1 MNRNVYKR
9 ILIMALICSFIM
21 SIPGMGLSYADE
33 EEQQP
38 KATLKILCATNNNRK
53 FTATQHTK
61 LYGADLN
68 GDVITSL
75 DDALFSYSGRYYSDN
90 ANNHPK
96 VAAIPKN
103 EGAKVTIF
111 VTSGQRF
118 NEGDDSCYDFLT
130 GEGYNKKT
138 ETYHQKKDDEII
150 NMPCYLFYTDQSIND
165 GSSPSGSIAMT
176 FRIEVSEDGVT
187 NNYNFVTSGKTSDTD
202 AALARI
208 KVNAKDIIKNHTDVS
223 DFTPSAKAIVDF
235 AKSKYPS
242 LIDSATTV
250 GEACELANQFNMI
263 VCNAKAIDDE
273 TKELQSK
280 LDKAEGALDNIDSAV
295 RESADVAI
303 TATRELDMTGFSDE
317 DKKVIADKLE
327 ALGDLLD
334 DEDPKASVAEIF
346 AAKEALDKAVIDA
359 KVKAL
364 ETEKAAVEEDLKEA
378 NAALET
384 ATEETIPGL
393 QKTIKDLNDKIDQLE
408 KDLKAAKDEY
418 DKAAAENKELLKQI
432 EDLTKAKESA
442 EKQLKAV
449 KDELRNVTNL
459 LVDQSIESAL
469 DHAESVINTTVKELS
484 NTSAAIA
491 DNALRKVIEAANE
504 AINKATADLS
514 GVLGSN
520 AEAMNKMIERFD
532 GASDRLSKAGERL
545 AEAIATGGT
554 SAREKAELRKQIKE
568 AAAELE
574 KAQKDIETLR
584 ADLDKAS
591 DGSELQKQIED
602 LTGELSTA
610 KGELEQTKA
619 DLEAAQAALLLAT
632 KPAKV
637 DTISVQAGKKKV
649 TVTWSETE
657 RAEGFVVYRS
667 LKKKKGYKAVK
678 TIKSGATFKYT
689 DKKVVQGK
697 KYFYKVRAYKMYDGN
712 KLYGAYSAVK
722 KTGKVQ

>member
-1 MNRNVYKR
+1 MARRYLS
-9 ILIMALICSFIM
+9 IALILLLFVMTTNIVF
-21 SIPGMGLSYADE
+21 ADDSQE
-33 EEQQP
+33 SVS
-38 KATLKILCATNNNRK
+38 KATLSLLVVSQGQTPSFSYNPKKPDRASIWWMSENPYSTEILSGVFDYKCKSKRSGI
-53 FTATQHTK
+53 
-61 LYGADLN
+61 LYMS
-68 GDVITSL
+68 VIANPCS
-75 DDALFSYSGRYYSDN
+75 DDAIVNVYATTARNMNFTDYMQD
-90 ANNHPK
+90 
-96 VAAIPKN
+96 
-103 EGAKVTIF
+103 
-111 VTSGQRF
+111 
-118 NEGDDSCYDFLT
+118 LT
-130 GEGYNKKT
+130 GKAFYNSKNPKPYPDNNAQ
-138 ETYHQKKDDEII
+138 TYHYYQFVADNGK
-150 NMPCYLFYTDQSIND
+150 YT
-165 GSSPSGSIAMT
+165 ACT
-176 FRIEVSEDGVT
+176 FRVEVTEGEKT
-187 NNYNFVTSGKTSDTD
+187 NNYNVICQGSDCNDDDVLSQIKSAFVDTVD
-202 AALARI
+202 
-208 KVNAKDIIKNHTDVS
+208 NQTDVS
-223 DFTPSAKAIVDF
+223 DFTSSAKALVET
-235 AKSKYPS
+235 AKPIFKSMMEQ
-242 LIDSATTV
+242 ATTEQ
-250 GEACELANQFNMI
+250 EACRIANQFNML
-263 VCNAKAIDDE
+263 VCNAKEIEDE
-273 TKELQSK
+273 TTDLKDELEGAKTALGEVDTKVKTAAQSAVAAARE
-280 LDKAEGALDNIDSAV
+280 LDTEKFSEEDAAAIEGALSAL
-295 RESADVAI
+295 ETELAKEDAKTADI
-303 TATRELDMTGFSDE
+303 LD
-317 DKKVIADKLE
+317 
-327 ALGDLLD
+327 
-334 DEDPKASVAEIF
+334 
-346 AAKEALDKAVIDA
+346 AKEALDKAVIDA
-359 KVKAL
+359 KVNAL

-418 DKAAAENKELLKQI
+418 DKAAAENEELLKQI

>member
-208 KVNAKDIIKNHTDVS
+208 KVNAKDIIENHTDVS

-327 ALGDLLD
+327 ALRDLLD
-334 DEDPKASVAEIF
+334 NEDPKASVAEII

-359 KVKAL
+359 KVNAL
-364 ETEKAAVEEDLKEA
+364 EAEKAALEGDLK
-378 NAALET
+378 T
-384 ATEETIPGL
+384 ATDETIPGL

-491 DNALRKVIEAANE
+491 DKALSKVIEAASN
-504 AINKATADLS
+504 AISKATADLS

-532 GASDRLSKAGERL
+532 GASETLSKAADKL
-545 AEAIATGGT
+545 AVAIATGGT

-574 KAQKDIETLR
+574 KAQKDIENLR

-591 DGSELQKQIED
+591 DDSELQKQIED

-637 DTISVQAGKKKV
+637 DTISAKAGKKKV

-678 TIKSGATFKYT
+678 TIKSGTTFKYT

>member
-1 MNRNVYKR
+1 MKR
-9 ILIMALICSFIM
+9 IRKSAISLICILLLIISVTPVSVFAEGEESQEDNNQAKLELLAVTTGQNAQFTSRTILGYN
-21 SIPGMGLSYADE
+21 STFNPVTDNYFLAKGSNPSGAGNVTLSYVQIMCTPLHDSAEVVVYCTAGYRMQSNTQDG
-33 EEQQP
+33 
-38 KATLKILCATNNNRK
+38 
-53 FTATQHTK
+53 FTGKYK
-61 LYGADLN
+61 L
-68 GDVITSL
+68 S
-75 DDALFSYSGRYYSDN
+75 
-90 ANNHPK
+90 K
-96 VAAIPKN
+96 
-103 EGAKVTIF
+103 
-111 VTSGQRF
+111 Q
-118 NEGDDSCYDFLT
+118 
-130 GEGYNKKT
+130 YNKKYKDKT
-138 ETYHQKKDDEII
+138 NRTY
-150 NMPCYLFYTDQSIND
+150 YTFQNCA
-165 GSSPSGSIAMT
+165 GEGRALAY
-176 FRIEVSEDGVT
+176 RVEVRENGVV
-187 NNYNFVTSGKTSDTD
+187 NNYDIAVVSDTCENELSD
-202 AALARI
+202 IQAAF
-208 KVNAKDIIKNHTDVS
+208 VNVVDVQTDVS
-223 DFTPSAKAIVDF
+223 EFTSSAKGLVET
-235 AKSKYPS
+235 AKPMFKEMM
-242 LIDSATTV
+242 DKATTAQ
-250 GEACELANQFNMI
+250 EACRIANQFNMI
-263 VCNAKAIDDE
+263 VCSAKEIEDQTIDLKDE
-273 TKELQSK
+273 LEGAKTALGEVDTKVKTAAQSAVAAAKELDMEKFSEE
-280 LDKAEGALDNIDSAV
+280 DAAAIEGALSAL
-295 RESADVAI
+295 ETELAKEDAKTADI
-303 TATRELDMTGFSDE
+303 LD
-317 DKKVIADKLE
+317 
-327 ALGDLLD
+327 
-334 DEDPKASVAEIF
+334 
-346 AAKEALDKAVIDA
+346 AKEALDKAVIDA
-359 KVKAL
+359 KVNAL

-384 ATEETIPGL
+384 ATEETIPDL
-393 QKTIKDLNDKIDQLE
+393 QKTIIDLNDKIDQLE
-408 KDLKAAKDEY
+408 KDLKAARDEY

-532 GASDRLSKAGERL
+532 GASERLSKAGEKL
-545 AEAIATGGT
+545 ADAIATGGT

-591 DGSELQKQIED
+591 DDSELQKQIED